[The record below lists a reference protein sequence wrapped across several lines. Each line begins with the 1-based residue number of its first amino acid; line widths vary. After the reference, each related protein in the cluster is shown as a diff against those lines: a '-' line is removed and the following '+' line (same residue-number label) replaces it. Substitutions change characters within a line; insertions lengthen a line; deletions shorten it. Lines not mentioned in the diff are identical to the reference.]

1 MALSPEKFEQHLA
14 TATALKPVYLLAG
27 DEHLLLFEAADA
39 LRRRARELGYTERE
53 VYEAE
58 SGFDWNELARA
69 GASLSLFASRRVID
83 LRLPT
88 GRPGTEGAAAITALL
103 DSPPPDTVLLITS
116 PTWSKSHET
125 AWVNALAAVGLVVVY
140 WPLKPPELPDWIA
153 RRATRAGLKLT
164 PDAVGL
170 LVERIEG
177 NLLAAAQEIDKL
189 VLLAQGRALDA
200 AALDAL
206 VADSARF
213 DVFRLV
219 DVALGGETA
228 RAVRVIAALR
238 AEGEAV
244 PGLIGPVALAL
255 ATLVRAAA
263 AMERGQSAD
272 AALRAEHVWQ
282 AKIPVYRAALR
293 RGGYAYWEARLAE
306 AARVERI
313 GKGRADGDAWRDF
326 ERLLAAMSDARLA
339 RAMAPT

>member
-1 MALSPEKFEQHLA
+1 MAWKPAQLDEHLA
-14 TATALKPVYLLAG
+14 TAKALKPVYLLAG
-27 DEHLLLFEAADA
+27 DEHLMLFEAADA
-39 LRRRARELGYTERE
+39 LRRRARELGFSERE

-58 SGFDWNELARA
+58 SGFDWNDLARA
-69 GASLSLFASRRVID
+69 GASLSLFASQRLID

-88 GRPGTEGAAAITALL
+88 GRPGAEGMAAITAML

-125 AWVNALAAVGLVVVY
+125 SWVNAVAAVGPVVVY
-140 WPLKPPELPDWIA
+140 WPLKPPEMPDWIA

-170 LVERIEG
+170 LVERMEG

-189 VLLAQGRALDA
+189 VLLAHGRALDA
-200 AALDAL
+200 SALDAL
-206 VADSARF
+206 VADNARF

-219 DVALGGETA
+219 DVALAGETA
-228 RAVRVIAALR
+228 RAVHIVAALR
-238 AEGEAV
+238 AEGDAV
-244 PGLIGPVALAL
+244 PGLIGPVAMAL
-255 ATLVRAAA
+255 STLVRAAA
-263 AMERGQSAD
+263 LVERGQSID

-293 RGGYAYWEARLAE
+293 RGGFAYWESRLAE

-326 ERLLAAMSDARLA
+326 ERLLAAMSDPRLA
-339 RAMAPT
+339 RAMAPA

>member
-1 MALSPEKFEQHLA
+1 MAWKPEQLDEHLA
-14 TATALKPVYLLAG
+14 TAAALRPVYLLAG
-27 DEHLLLFEAADA
+27 DEHLILFEAADA
-39 LRRRARELGYTERE
+39 LRRRARELGYAERE
-53 VYEAE
+53 VFEAE
-58 SGFDWNELARA
+58 SGFDWDELARA
-69 GASLSLFASRRVID
+69 GASLSLFASRRVLD

-88 GRPGTEGAAAITALL
+88 GRPGSEGAAAITALL
-103 DSPPPDTVLLITS
+103 QSPPPDTVLLITA

-125 AWVNALAAVGLVVVY
+125 AWVGAVDAVGPVVVY
-140 WPLKPPELPDWIA
+140 WPLKPQELPDWIA
-153 RRATRAGLKLT
+153 RRAARAGLRLT

-170 LVERIEG
+170 LVERMEG

-200 AALDAL
+200 GALDAL

-219 DVALGGETA
+219 DVALGGEVA
-228 RAVRVIAALR
+228 RAVRIVAALR

-255 ATLVRAAA
+255 STLVRAAA
-263 AMERGQSAD
+263 AVERGQSPD
-272 AALRAEHVWQ
+272 AALNAERVWR

-293 RGGYAYWEARLAE
+293 RGGLAFWETRLAE

-313 GKGRADGDAWRDF
+313 GKGRGDGDAWRDF
-326 ERLLAAMSDARLA
+326 ERLVAAMADARLA
-339 RAMAPT
+339 RALAPA

>member
-200 AALDAL
+200 GR
-206 VADSARF
+206 AR
-213 DVFRLV
+213 R
-219 DVALGGETA
+219 AGG
-228 RAVRVIAALR
+228 RQRALR
-238 AEGEAV
+238 RIPPGRRGARRRDRARGARDRRAARRGRGGA
-244 PGLIGPVALAL
+244 GLIGPVAMAL

-339 RAMAPT
+339 RAMAPA